1 MEFQTNL
8 KKLRT
13 EEGLTQ
19 DQLALLVET
28 STDTIGRIERK
39 QKIASYEVLFRI
51 ARYFD
56 KPVED
61 VFWYEWENKKRRL
74 MLSWMWFPLMAS
86 ALILFHDL
94 SEGSKLHFRFDLDRS
109 IFFVERWT
117 RVIWNGKRKSRKVTN
132 VLIEYLAVGIFAHCF
147 MLHFRSRR
155 GVSKN

>member
-1 MEFQTNL
+1 MMEFQTNL

-61 VFWYEWENKKRRL
+61 VVIKTIE
-74 MLSWMWFPLMAS
+74 
-86 ALILFHDL
+86 I
-94 SEGSKLHFRFDLDRS
+94 SE
-109 IFFVERWT
+109 
-117 RVIWNGKRKSRKVTN
+117 
-132 VLIEYLAVGIFAHCF
+132 
-147 MLHFRSRR
+147 
-155 GVSKN
+155 

>member
-13 EEGLTQ
+13 DEGLTQ

-39 QKIASYEVLFRI
+39 QKTASYEVLFRI

-61 VFWYEWENKKRRL
+61 VFWYE
-74 MLSWMWFPLMAS
+74 
-86 ALILFHDL
+86 
-94 SEGSKLHFRFDLDRS
+94 
-109 IFFVERWT
+109 
-117 RVIWNGKRKSRKVTN
+117 
-132 VLIEYLAVGIFAHCF
+132 
-147 MLHFRSRR
+147 
-155 GVSKN
+155 

>member
-1 MEFQTNL
+1 MFCDGVPDEF

-61 VFWYEWENKKRRL
+61 VFWYE
-74 MLSWMWFPLMAS
+74 
-86 ALILFHDL
+86 
-94 SEGSKLHFRFDLDRS
+94 
-109 IFFVERWT
+109 
-117 RVIWNGKRKSRKVTN
+117 
-132 VLIEYLAVGIFAHCF
+132 
-147 MLHFRSRR
+147 
-155 GVSKN
+155 

>member
-13 EEGLTQ
+13 DEGLTQ

-39 QKIASYEVLFRI
+39 QKIASYAVLFRI

-61 VFWYEWENKKRRL
+61 VFWYE
-74 MLSWMWFPLMAS
+74 
-86 ALILFHDL
+86 
-94 SEGSKLHFRFDLDRS
+94 
-109 IFFVERWT
+109 
-117 RVIWNGKRKSRKVTN
+117 
-132 VLIEYLAVGIFAHCF
+132 
-147 MLHFRSRR
+147 
-155 GVSKN
+155 

>member
-13 EEGLTQ
+13 DEGLTQ

-86 ALILFHDL
+86 ALILFYDL

-109 IFFVERWT
+109 IFFVERYQLNIIF
-117 RVIWNGKRKSRKVTN
+117 VLLIFFNISVT
-132 VLIEYLAVGIFAHCF
+132 VQIEYSDIAIFQLVLL
-147 MLHFRSRR
+147 MNPYDENYLH
-155 GVSKN
+155 

>member
-1 MEFQTNL
+1 MGKESGMDRTHAETGKHAVAVGIIAHCFMLL

-51 ARYFD
+51 ARYFH

-61 VFWYEWENKKRRL
+61 VFWYE
-74 MLSWMWFPLMAS
+74 
-86 ALILFHDL
+86 
-94 SEGSKLHFRFDLDRS
+94 
-109 IFFVERWT
+109 
-117 RVIWNGKRKSRKVTN
+117 
-132 VLIEYLAVGIFAHCF
+132 
-147 MLHFRSRR
+147 
-155 GVSKN
+155 

>member
-51 ARYFD
+51 AIYFD

-61 VFWYEWENKKRRL
+61 VFWYE
-74 MLSWMWFPLMAS
+74 
-86 ALILFHDL
+86 
-94 SEGSKLHFRFDLDRS
+94 
-109 IFFVERWT
+109 
-117 RVIWNGKRKSRKVTN
+117 
-132 VLIEYLAVGIFAHCF
+132 
-147 MLHFRSRR
+147 
-155 GVSKN
+155 

>member
-1 MEFQTNL
+1 MMEFQTNL

-51 ARYFD
+51 SRYFD

-61 VFWYEWENKKRRL
+61 VFWYE
-74 MLSWMWFPLMAS
+74 
-86 ALILFHDL
+86 
-94 SEGSKLHFRFDLDRS
+94 
-109 IFFVERWT
+109 
-117 RVIWNGKRKSRKVTN
+117 
-132 VLIEYLAVGIFAHCF
+132 
-147 MLHFRSRR
+147 
-155 GVSKN
+155 

>member
-1 MEFQTNL
+1 MMEFQTNL

-51 ARYFD
+51 DRYFD

-61 VFWYEWENKKRRL
+61 VFWYE
-74 MLSWMWFPLMAS
+74 
-86 ALILFHDL
+86 
-94 SEGSKLHFRFDLDRS
+94 
-109 IFFVERWT
+109 
-117 RVIWNGKRKSRKVTN
+117 
-132 VLIEYLAVGIFAHCF
+132 
-147 MLHFRSRR
+147 
-155 GVSKN
+155 

>member
-61 VFWYEWENKKRRL
+61 VFWYEWENGYSYDGISGIYFYEGL
-74 MLSWMWFPLMAS
+74 HNGI
-86 ALILFHDL
+86 LIIYFY
-94 SEGSKLHFRFDLDRS
+94 SNMEEKWK
-109 IFFVERWT
+109 I
-117 RVIWNGKRKSRKVTN
+117 KS
-132 VLIEYLAVGIFAHCF
+132 
-147 MLHFRSRR
+147 
-155 GVSKN
+155 

>member
-13 EEGLTQ
+13 DEGLTQ

-28 STDTIGRIERK
+28 SMDTIGRIERE

-61 VFWYEWENKKRRL
+61 VFWYE
-74 MLSWMWFPLMAS
+74 
-86 ALILFHDL
+86 
-94 SEGSKLHFRFDLDRS
+94 
-109 IFFVERWT
+109 
-117 RVIWNGKRKSRKVTN
+117 
-132 VLIEYLAVGIFAHCF
+132 
-147 MLHFRSRR
+147 
-155 GVSKN
+155 

>member
-39 QKIASYEVLFRI
+39 QKRASYEVLFRI

-61 VFWYEWENKKRRL
+61 VFWYE
-74 MLSWMWFPLMAS
+74 
-86 ALILFHDL
+86 
-94 SEGSKLHFRFDLDRS
+94 
-109 IFFVERWT
+109 
-117 RVIWNGKRKSRKVTN
+117 
-132 VLIEYLAVGIFAHCF
+132 
-147 MLHFRSRR
+147 
-155 GVSKN
+155 

>member
-1 MEFQTNL
+1 MDWTHAKTGKHAVAVGIFAHCFMLHFRSRRGVSKKLAGWRCGVMEFQTNL

-61 VFWYEWENKKRRL
+61 VFWYE
-74 MLSWMWFPLMAS
+74 
-86 ALILFHDL
+86 
-94 SEGSKLHFRFDLDRS
+94 
-109 IFFVERWT
+109 
-117 RVIWNGKRKSRKVTN
+117 
-132 VLIEYLAVGIFAHCF
+132 
-147 MLHFRSRR
+147 
-155 GVSKN
+155 

>member
-51 ARYFD
+51 VRYFD

-61 VFWYEWENKKRRL
+61 VFWYE
-74 MLSWMWFPLMAS
+74 
-86 ALILFHDL
+86 
-94 SEGSKLHFRFDLDRS
+94 
-109 IFFVERWT
+109 
-117 RVIWNGKRKSRKVTN
+117 
-132 VLIEYLAVGIFAHCF
+132 
-147 MLHFRSRR
+147 
-155 GVSKN
+155 

>member
-39 QKIASYEVLFRI
+39 QKIVSYEVLFRI

-61 VFWYEWENKKRRL
+61 VFWYE
-74 MLSWMWFPLMAS
+74 
-86 ALILFHDL
+86 
-94 SEGSKLHFRFDLDRS
+94 
-109 IFFVERWT
+109 
-117 RVIWNGKRKSRKVTN
+117 
-132 VLIEYLAVGIFAHCF
+132 
-147 MLHFRSRR
+147 
-155 GVSKN
+155 

>member
-1 MEFQTNL
+1 MMEFQTNL

-51 ARYFD
+51 ARHFD

-61 VFWYEWENKKRRL
+61 VFWYE
-74 MLSWMWFPLMAS
+74 
-86 ALILFHDL
+86 
-94 SEGSKLHFRFDLDRS
+94 
-109 IFFVERWT
+109 
-117 RVIWNGKRKSRKVTN
+117 
-132 VLIEYLAVGIFAHCF
+132 
-147 MLHFRSRR
+147 
-155 GVSKN
+155 

>member
-13 EEGLTQ
+13 DEVLTQ

-51 ARYFD
+51 AGYFD

-61 VFWYEWENKKRRL
+61 VFWYE
-74 MLSWMWFPLMAS
+74 
-86 ALILFHDL
+86 
-94 SEGSKLHFRFDLDRS
+94 
-109 IFFVERWT
+109 
-117 RVIWNGKRKSRKVTN
+117 
-132 VLIEYLAVGIFAHCF
+132 
-147 MLHFRSRR
+147 
-155 GVSKN
+155 